1 MECKIRGLYKIRRR
15 GTSTVV
21 HFLGSGSA
29 SALQFLTRYGN
40 GGLYY
45 RSSRDGVGFENE
57 YEKLSLKKAAQL
69 KVVFQLM
76 EFQILAIFLQQGTL
90 LQVVLQEKQD

>member
-1 MECKIRGLYKIRRR
+1 M
-15 GTSTVV
+15 
-21 HFLGSGSA
+21 
-29 SALQFLTRYGN
+29 QFLTRYGN

-57 YEKLSLKKAAQL
+57 YEKIITEKAAQL

-90 LQVVLQEKQD
+90 LQVVLQEARLILAGTNRYLYLNAGSWGYGLIRIRTII